1 MQINQATLQS
11 LYKGF
16 RVLFLEAYQAGKV
29 FWPQLAMQTTSS
41 NAEEIYHWLG
51 AVPGMRKLVDEIQIR
66 NLSAH
71 RYAIVNEEFESTV
84 GVKSADIERDNY
96 GVYNPLMQSMGLAGA
111 QHKDELLATLMVGG
125 FAQLSYTGKPFFALN
140 HEPKAGGTK
149 FSNKGT
155 KKFSRDNFRTARQNL
170 KSRLNAEG
178 RPMNMGLDL
187 VLVVSPKYEE
197 TAREVLVAERVGGGD
212 TNVDKGTARL
222 EVWPQLSA
230 QGEDC
235 WFLFEAGY
243 PVKPFIIQVEKDVDL
258 ITQTNPDDHHVFM
271 KKEFLYQAYGRYN
284 AGFALPELAWGSTGE
299 AAA

>member
-1 MQINQATLQS
+1 MQINQSTLQA
-11 LYKGF
+11 LYMGF
-16 RVLFLEAYQAGKV
+16 RTLFLEAYQAGKAL
-29 FWPQLAMQTTSS
+29 WPNLAMQTTST

-84 GVKSADIERDNY
+84 AVKSRDVERDNY
-96 GVYNPLMQSMGLAGA
+96 GIYNPLMQSMGRAAA
-111 QHKDELLATLMVGG
+111 QHKDELLGDLLVGG
-125 FAQLSYTGKPFFALN
+125 FDILSYTGVAFFGLN
-140 HEPKAGGTK
+140 HEPKAGGSK
-149 FSNKGT
+149 FSNKGL
-155 KKFSRDNFRTARQNL
+155 KKFSRNNFRTARQNM

-178 RPMNMGLDL
+178 RPMNLGLDL

-197 TAREVLVAERVGGGD
+197 EAREVLVAEKVGGGN

-222 EVWPQLSA
+222 EVWPQLA
-230 QGEDC
+230 AAGEDC
-235 WFLFEAGY
+235 WFLFEAGH
-243 PVKPFIIQVEKDVDL
+243 PVKPFIIQIEKDVDL
-258 ITQTNPDDHHVFM
+258 ITQTNPDDHHVFT

-299 AAA
+299 NAA